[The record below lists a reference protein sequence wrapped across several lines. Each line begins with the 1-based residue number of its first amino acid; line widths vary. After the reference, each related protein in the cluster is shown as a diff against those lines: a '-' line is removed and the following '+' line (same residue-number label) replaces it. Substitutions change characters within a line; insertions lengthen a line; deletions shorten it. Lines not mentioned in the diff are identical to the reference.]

1 MLERY
6 RATIWAALSLLGL
19 LLACYGNSF
28 QASWHYDDFH
38 TIVKNER
45 VHMTRWNWEQMDRA
59 MTSGPSHQTIS
70 RPLARLSFAVNYKIG
85 QLDVF
90 GYHLVNFVI
99 HWLAGLVL
107 FLLIRGTLMLPAF
120 EGRYRSRAT
129 LIAWIAAAFWAC
141 HPIQVTAVTYIVQR
155 MTSLAG
161 LFYLSAMY
169 GYMLGRC
176 SERKGVRWTA
186 FGLCALSCS
195 AALLT
200 KENSVL
206 LFYSLLLYDLL
217 FFQRL
222 DKDSLRRTAMI
233 GVGIAI
239 LLGGL
244 SLLYLDPQQLFA
256 PYSNRPFTMLE
267 RLLTQPRVLF
277 IYLASIAVPMTN
289 HMAILHDV
297 AISHS
302 LFDPWTTLP
311 AIAGVAGAVV
321 WLCLVAGKYRLP
333 AFCGLFFFLNHTV
346 ESSFLNLEL
355 IYEHR
360 NYVPTMFLFLP
371 VAIAAVRSLDFF
383 YYRVSFQVAISF
395 GLALWL
401 LAAIQTTWSY
411 NRTFRNAVSL
421 WEHTLAVYPG
431 MSLPYVNLG
440 KAMWYA
446 GERDAC
452 YRLIRKGIEYDNFK
466 NLQQKGV
473 AYYNLG
479 LYAVDEADDL
489 KMALGYFEEAVRFYD
504 VNPRIWYELAQVKM
518 KMGDFASAGEEIR
531 IALEKW
537 PKDEDLLYLKAVNDL
552 KMGRYKEALDS
563 SGQLMRENS
572 GKHYKVALM
581 VSAESYRRL
590 GNIQESKA
598 SWSRL
603 IEKDPDNLAALM
615 ALIELSVA
623 QGEEADLKHYVDRI
637 LTIKGVRQLGGE
649 FEVNLKNENMMPYVP
664 DINVIKKA
672 IHYFGD
678 V

>member
-1 MLERY
+1 MLERN
-6 RATIWAALSLLGL
+6 RTTLWAALSLLGL
-19 LLACYGNSF
+19 LLVCYGNSF

-38 TIVKNER
+38 TIVNNER
-45 VHMTRWNWEQMDRA
+45 VHMTRWSWEQVDRA
-59 MTSGPSHQTIS
+59 MTSGLSHQVIS

-90 GYHLVNFVI
+90 GYHFVNFVI
-99 HWLAGLVL
+99 HWLTGIVL
-107 FLLIRGTLMLPAF
+107 FLLIRGTLLLPVF

-129 LIAWIAAAFWAC
+129 LIAWISAAFWAC

-169 GYMLGRC
+169 GYMIGRC

-195 AALLT
+195 GALLT

-206 LFYSLLLYDLL
+206 LFYALLLYDLF
-217 FFQRL
+217 FFQGL
-222 DKDSLRRTAMI
+222 DKGSLRRTALI
-233 GVGIAI
+233 GVGFAI
-239 LLGGL
+239 LLSGL

-256 PYSNRPFTMLE
+256 PYSNRPFTMAE
-267 RLLTQPRVLF
+267 RLLTQPRVLL
-277 IYLASIAVPMTN
+277 IYLALIAVPMTN

-302 LFDPWTTLP
+302 MFDPWTTLP
-311 AIAGVAGAVV
+311 AIAGVAGAVA
-321 WLCLVAGKYRLP
+321 WLCLAAGKHRLL
-333 AFCGLFFFLNHTV
+333 AFCGLFFLLNHSV

-360 NYVPTMFLFLP
+360 NYVPTMFIFLP

-383 YYRVSFQVAISF
+383 YYRVSFQAAISL

-401 LAAIQTTWSY
+401 LAVCHTTWSY
-411 NRTFRNAVSL
+411 NRTFRNAISL

-440 KAMWYA
+440 KAMWYI

-452 YRLIRKGIEYDNFK
+452 YRLIRKGIAYDNFK
-466 NLQQKGV
+466 NIEQKGV

-479 LYAVDEADDL
+479 LYAADEADDL
-489 KMALGYFEEAVRFYD
+489 KMALGYFEEAARFYD
-504 VNPRIWYELAQVKM
+504 GNPQIWYELAQVRM
-518 KMGDFASAGEEIR
+518 KLGDFASAGEEIKS
-531 IALEKW
+531 ALKQW
-537 PKDEDLLYLKAVNDL
+537 PMDGDLMYLKALNDV
-552 KMGRYKEALDS
+552 KTGRYKEALDVS
-563 SGQLMRENS
+563 EALLRVKSE
-572 GKHYKVALM
+572 KHYKLALM
-581 VSAESYRRL
+581 VTAESRRRL
-590 GNIQESKA
+590 GYIQEAQA
-598 SWSRL
+598 SWTRL

-615 ALIELSVA
+615 ALIELSVE
-623 QGEEADLKHYVDRI
+623 QGEEADLKDYVGRI
-637 LTIKGVRQLGGE
+637 LSIKGVRQLGGE
-649 FEVNLKNENMMPYVP
+649 VQVNLKNENMMPYIP
-664 DINVIKKA
+664 DIEIIKRA
-672 IHYFGD
+672 IHRYGGL
-678 V
+678 